1 MEVEDGLI
9 RAVGP
14 APASPPERII
24 APGFI
29 DLQVNGHQEIDV
41 ARAITE
47 ADWERLDDL
56 LVAQGV
62 VAWCPTLVSAPLDA
76 YAAPLERIARAA
88 ARGGSRPT
96 VLGAHLEGPFLG
108 RRPGAHDPRC
118 LLPID
123 LDWLGALPPVV
134 RLVTLGPELE
144 GARQAVAILRSR
156 GMVVSLGHSDAELEE
171 ASAAV
176 DAGASLV
183 THLFNA
189 MGAFQHRRPGLVGLA
204 LTDPRLTPT
213 IICDGVHVHPLA
225 VLSAFSARAGRS
237 GEPGHPGIA
246 LVTDAVAWRSGAV
259 GGLGLVRDGTDA
271 PRRPDGTIAGSAL
284 TMDRAVANA
293 VEFGIDPAS
302 ALAAASRV
310 PAQVMG
316 LADRGSLSPG
326 ARADLVVLS
335 PDLEPLAT
343 WIGGRE
349 VWTA

>member
-1 MEVEDGLI
+1 VEVEDGLI

-47 ADWERLDDL
+47 ADWERLDHL

-76 YAAPLERIARAA
+76 YATPLERIARAA
-88 ARGGSRPT
+88 ARGGSRPA

-108 RRPGAHDPRC
+108 RRPGAHDTRY

-123 LDWLGALPPVV
+123 LDWLGALPPIV

-144 GARQAVAILRSR
+144 GASQAVAMLHRR
-156 GMVVSLGHSDAELEE
+156 GTVISLGHSDAELEE

-237 GEPGHPGIA
+237 GGPGNPGIA

-310 PAQVMG
+310 PAEVMG
-316 LADRGSLSPG
+316 LADRGRLSPG

>member
-1 MEVEDGLI
+1 MEIEDGRI

-41 ARAITE
+41 ARAVTE
-47 ADWERLDDL
+47 ADWERLDHL
-56 LVAQGV
+56 LITQGV
-62 VAWCPTLVSAPLDA
+62 VAWCPTLVTAPLDA
-76 YAAPLERIARAA
+76 YMAPLERIARAA
-88 ARGGSRPT
+88 ARGGTRPA
-96 VLGAHLEGPFLG
+96 VLGAHLEGPSLG
-108 RRPGAHDPRC
+108 RRPGAHDRRY
-118 LLPID
+118 LVPID
-123 LDWLGALPPVV
+123 MDWLGALPPIV

-144 GARQAVAILRSR
+144 GASRAVALLHGR
-156 GMVVSLGHSDAELEE
+156 GIVVSLGHSDAGLED

-176 DAGASLV
+176 GAGASLV

-189 MGAFQHRRPGLVGLA
+189 MGAFEHRRPGLVGLA

-213 IICDGVHVHPLA
+213 IICDGVHVHPVA
-225 VLSAFSARAGRS
+225 VLTAFSARAGRARK
-237 GEPGHPGIA
+237 PGHPGIA

-259 GGLGLVRDGTDA
+259 GGLSLVREGTDA

-293 VEFGIDPAS
+293 VEFGVDPAS
-302 ALAAASRV
+302 ALAAASLV
-310 PAQVMG
+310 PAEVMG
-316 LADRGSLSPG
+316 LVDRGRLSPG

-335 PDLEPLAT
+335 PDLELLST